1 MAQSISVVIN
11 TLNEEKNIAR
21 ALKSVGWADEILV
34 CDMYSGDKTVEIAKQ
49 FGAKVVF
56 HKKVNY
62 VEPARNFAVSKAG
75 SFWILILDADEE
87 IPSCLVKRLREIAS
101 KPMVSD
107 YIEIPRKNIIFG
119 KWIKATGW
127 WPDNQIRFFK
137 KNAVVWQDK
146 IHAKPIVEGKSLTI
160 PPEENLAI
168 IHHNYQTVAQF
179 LTRMNRYTDIES
191 EQINSQG
198 YIFDW
203 KDLVQKPLGE
213 FLSRFFAGHGYED
226 GLHGIA
232 LSLLQAFSV
241 FVVYLKLWEL
251 SRFKKEQISLKDI
264 EEEQINLFNQINYWI
279 RQTKIGKNPFKKF
292 THFISK
298 RVSFGKN
305 K

>member
-1 MAQSISVVIN
+1 MTQSISVVIN

-34 CDMYSGDKTVEIAKQ
+34 CDMYSVDRTVEIAKQ

-62 VEPARNFAVSKAG
+62 VEPARNFAISKAG

-87 IPSCLVKRLREIAS
+87 IPRGLVKRLKEIAS
-101 KPMVSD
+101 KPVSSD

-127 WPDNQIRFFK
+127 WPDYQIRFFK

-146 IHAKPIVEGKSLTI
+146 IHSKPQTKGEGLTI
-160 PPEENLAI
+160 PSEENLAI

-191 EQINSQG
+191 KQINSLG
-198 YIFDW
+198 HIFDW

-213 FLSRFFAGHGYED
+213 FLSRFFASRGYED

-251 SRFKKEQISLKDI
+251 SKFKKGQISLRDI
-264 EEEQINLFNQINYWI
+264 EEEQVNSFNQINYWI
-279 RQTKIGKNPFKKF
+279 KQTKIRKNPIKRFI
-292 THFISK
+292 HF
-298 RVSFGKN
+298 VSNGKQ
-305 K
+305 